1 MQRLSLIGIANKEN
15 GMCDICVMNAVKDK
29 MMSRRSF
36 FKDAAFASAALAVGS
51 TVAAPAAMAAGH
63 GGVED
68 MTYTLSDA
76 FPTYEGEPGFS
87 MKQIYNFKENYF
99 NLFEY
104 TVNEHTGTHI
114 DAPLHF
120 SEDGSSVD
128 EIPVSNLVAPLC
140 VIDIAARAAEDK
152 DTLVTPDDIKAWM
165 AKHGDI
171 PAHACVAMYS
181 GWGSKVDTDDF
192 RGFDGEKQHY
202 PGFHVEAATM
212 LMEETQAAS
221 LAVDTLSLDNGISED
236 FATHYAWLPS
246 GRFGIE
252 NIANLDKVPASGA
265 TLVIGAPKHKGG
277 TGGPARIFAL
287 V

>member
-1 MQRLSLIGIANKEN
+1 
-15 GMCDICVMNAVKDK
+15 MCDICVMNAVKDK
-29 MMSRRSF
+29 MLSRRSL
-36 FKDAAFASAALAVGS
+36 FKTAAMASVAVAAGAA
-51 TVAAPAAMAAGH
+51 VAAPQALAAGH
-63 GGVED
+63 NAVED
-68 MTYTLSDA
+68 MTHTLDA
-76 FPTYEGEPGFS
+76 DFPTYFGESQFS
-87 MKQIYNFKENYF
+87 MEQKFNYAEHSF

-120 SEDGSSVD
+120 SADGTSVD

-140 VIDIAARAAEDK
+140 VIDISTKAEESADSQ
-152 DTLVTPDDIKAWM
+152 VTPADLRTWM
-165 AKHGDI
+165 YEHGDI
-171 PAHACVAMYS
+171 PANACVAMYS
-181 GWGSKVDTDDF
+181 GWGEKVGSAAF

-202 PGFHVEAATM
+202 PGFHVEAVKM
-212 LMEETQAAS
+212 LMEETGAAS
-221 LAVDTLSLDNGISED
+221 IAVDTLSLDYGMSGD

-252 NIANLDKVPASGA
+252 CVANLDKVPAKGA
-265 TLVIGAPKHKGG
+265 TLVVGAPKHKGG